1 MNTEN
6 LYETLGVNENAT
18 QDEIKKSYRRLVK
31 EKHPDAGGNE
41 EEFKKISVAYDTLGD
56 EGKRKQYDSQKNN
69 PFSNMGG
76 MGDFFSQMY
85 NNNRTTQ
92 QRVPTTTISINVGV
106 LESYKGDKKN
116 IVYQRKKKCEPCGGS
131 GGDKKTCS
139 NCNGQ
144 GSFTRQVGSG
154 FFVQIV
160 QMECQQCRGT
170 GQMIIDPCF
179 ICNGV
184 GTQPEM
190 KNVEVKLPHGIDNGH
205 HVRLQGM
212 GDFHSTTYG
221 DLIVRINLVPQE
233 NFERVGSHLVYNAFV
248 DLEELKS
255 GTISVPHPDG
265 KLNLKLPKKVDTS
278 IPLRVKSKGFRIDSI
293 GDLIVN
299 QYVRFTRD

>member
-56 EGKRKQYDSQKNN
+56 EGKRKQYDDQKNN

-255 GTISVPHPDG
+255 GVISVPHPDG

>member
-6 LYETLGVNENAT
+6 LYETLGVNENST
-18 QDEIKKSYRRLVK
+18 QDEIKKSYRKLVK
-31 EKHPDAGGNE
+31 EKHPDVGGSE
-41 EEFKKISVAYDTLGD
+41 DDFKKISVAYETLGD
-56 EGKRKQYDSQKNN
+56 ENKRKEYDAQKNN

-85 NNNRTTQ
+85 NSNRKPQ

-106 LESYKGDKKN
+106 LESYRSDKKN
-116 IVYQRKKKCEPCGGS
+116 ILYQRKKKCEPCNGS
-131 GGDKKTCS
+131 GGDKKTCPI
-139 NCNGQ
+139 CNGQ
-144 GSFTRQVGSG
+144 GSFTKQVGSG

-170 GQMIIDPCF
+170 GQIIIDPCF
-179 ICNGV
+179 VCNGV

-190 KNVEVKLPHGIDNGH
+190 KNIEVKLPHGIDNGH

-212 GDFHSTTYG
+212 GDFHTTTYG
-221 DLIVRINLVPQE
+221 DLIVRINLVSQE

-248 DLEELKS
+248 DLEELKN
-255 GTISVPHPDG
+255 GVISVPHPDG

-299 QYVRFTRD
+299 QYVRFVRD